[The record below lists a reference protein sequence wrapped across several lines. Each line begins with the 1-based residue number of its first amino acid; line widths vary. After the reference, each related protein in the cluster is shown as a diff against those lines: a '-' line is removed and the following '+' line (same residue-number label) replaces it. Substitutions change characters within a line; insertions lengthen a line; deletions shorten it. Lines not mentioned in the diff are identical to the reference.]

1 MLLQEQIIKEI
12 NGIPPEKLSE
22 LYDLIHYFRLGLLHE
37 KLQRTQ
43 GNQYPLREMTVQY
56 QEPFEPVALSD
67 WDALK

>member
-12 NGIPPEKLSE
+12 DGIPPEKLSE

-37 KLQRTQ
+37 SQQKAK
-43 GNQYPLREMTVQY
+43 GNQYPLRDKAVQY

-67 WDALK
+67 WGALK